1 MKRALTSKDW
11 FGKVSAGVLLG
22 FALAL
27 GVSGLLPTLGIGS
40 LSFLKTSGQFMMW
53 LISPVW
59 ATVISL
65 CFMFSS
71 GLRAWLW
78 LGAANIAVWGALAL
92 MGALKL

>member
-11 FGKVSAGVLLG
+11 LGKVSAGVLLG
-22 FALAL
+22 GALAL

-40 LSFLKTSGQFMMW
+40 ISFMQTSGQFMMW
-53 LISPVW
+53 LISPLW
-59 ATVISL
+59 AAAISF
-65 CFMFSS
+65 CFMFGS

-78 LGAANIAVWGALAL
+78 LGAANIAVWGALAF